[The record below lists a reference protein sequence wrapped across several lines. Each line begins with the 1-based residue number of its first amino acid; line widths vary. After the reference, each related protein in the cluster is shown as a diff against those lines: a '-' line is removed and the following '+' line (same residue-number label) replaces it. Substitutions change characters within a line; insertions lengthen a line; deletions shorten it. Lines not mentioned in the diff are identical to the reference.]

1 MVKDSSGRYAQLFSG
16 FPCSQVGASTPP
28 VLQSYHYS
36 PMYSYSQPCSKTNYY
51 SSCGRCTKKLGV
63 SDAYTAQPLY
73 AGLYNEREYSQPRE
87 DLILRS
93 ALRGSANR
101 GGCGCGY

>member
-1 MVKDSSGRYAQLFSG
+1 MVKDCGGRYAQLFSA

-51 SSCGRCTKKLGV
+51 SSCGSCNRKLGV
-63 SDAYTAQPLY
+63 SDAYSAQPLY
-73 AGLYNEREYSQPRE
+73 AGLYNQDREY
-87 DLILRS
+87 L
-93 ALRGSANR
+93 ALGGSLKGRCNSR
-101 GGCGCGY
+101 CNCGQ